1 VPVHACMLTC
11 MPAVALLAFK
21 GGVGK
26 TTLALHLAV
35 AAGDALLVDVDRQRS
50 ASGWWRTREAELPE
64 LVAGEAAGV
73 GTAIAA
79 TKRAWVIVDTAP
91 AIDADARAVATTAD
105 LCLIPTRP
113 AILDLRAIAGT
124 VELVQNAGKP
134 GVIVLNACPPGR
146 GTAEAGI
153 VTEARRALRAY
164 GLPIAPVAVTQ
175 RAALSHALASGKAVT
190 EFEPDGR
197 AADEIKRLWRWVSG
211 QAGRAEH

>member
-1 VPVHACMLTC
+1 MLTC

-50 ASGWWRTREAELPE
+50 AAGWWRTREAELPE

-73 GTAIAA
+73 GAAVAA
-79 TKRAWVIVDTAP
+79 TRRSWVFVDTAP
-91 AIDADARAVATTAD
+91 AIDADARAVAAAAD
-105 LCLIPTRP
+105 MCLIPTRP

-124 VELVQNAGKP
+124 VELVRDAGKP
-134 GVIVLNACPPGR
+134 SVIVLNACPPGR
-146 GTAEAGI
+146 GMAEASI

-164 GLPIAPVAVTQ
+164 GLPVAPVAVAQ
-175 RAALSHALASGKAVT
+175 RAALSHALAS
-190 EFEPDGR
+190 
-197 AADEIKRLWRWVSG
+197 
-211 QAGRAEH
+211 